1 VIRVRTLAL
10 SVTLLLIGPGGSDAL
25 AADLLREMGGGTVFY
40 RAAAGE
46 ANDLTVSL
54 DAGTYTFADPG
65 ATITAGFGCVSSIP
79 PSSVATCSA
88 AGVTDLEIRLS
99 DLGDTAVV
107 GPATPTVLGGGAGND
122 SLTGGGGQDRLEG
135 EQDNDTLNGGAGND
149 ELLGE
154 PLVSTSTGQNDL
166 DGGSGDDTLNAGAGP
181 DTALGGSGNDTIFGL
196 GGVDT
201 VDGGDDTDTVSGGD
215 GNDTLRGGAGDDRVG
230 DDSLFVFGVPPER
243 GDDTLDGGLGND
255 VLRPGA
261 GPTQGISDNDLLTG
275 GGGAD
280 SVTYEQR
287 VAPVSVFIDGA
298 ANDGGAGENDNVAG
312 DVERLVGGQAGDTLV
327 GSPAGDTIDGANGP
341 DAIRGE
347 AGADSLDGGVGDA
360 ESDNVSGGD
369 GDDQV
374 RGNAGDDVLGGDAGI
389 DTVEGGGG
397 ADRASG
403 GAEADNVTG
412 GPGPDE
418 VSGGPGDDA
427 LDGSAIG
434 PVGVDQADT
443 LRGGAGND
451 SLEGGDANDTMAG
464 GTGLDTMSGEAG
476 QDTVEYTTARSAVE
490 VTLNDRRDDGERGER
505 DNVRTDV
512 ENVSGG
518 GLEDTFTGSRT
529 ANTLD
534 GSAGEDFLDGRRGRD
549 ELLGGASVDVVRAR
563 DGRRDAVDCG
573 RSADFAIVDR
583 RDRVRRCERR
593 DTGGGSPTL
602 GRDVVITPGARSPEF
617 GLRQASRTV
626 PLLDRLE
633 VPMAT
638 VIDSTTGR
646 VRLGSTGGRG
656 SRRSGIFSDGRFTV
670 RQRRSRGAATEL
682 RLTGGDFGKCRRGTA
697 RGGAAASQLP
707 RRVVRRLGI
716 KARGRHRAAG
726 NHSAGTS
733 RGTTFAVVDRCD
745 GTLTRVRSGVVV
757 VRDFRLRRTIVVRA
771 GDTYLARARRR

>member
-1 VIRVRTLAL
+1 
-10 SVTLLLIGPGGSDAL
+10 VTLLLIGPSGSEAF
-25 AADLLREMGGGTVFY
+25 AADLLREAGGGTIFY

-54 DAGTYTFADPG
+54 DAGTYTFTDPG
-65 ATITAGFGCVSSIP
+65 ATITPGLGCDPSP
-79 PSSVATCSA
+79 PGSVATCSA
-88 AGVTDLEIRLS
+88 VGVTDLEIRLS
-99 DLGDTAVV
+99 DLNDTAVV
-107 GPATPTVLGGGAGND
+107 VPATPSVLGGGAGND

-154 PLVSTSTGQNDL
+154 PLLSNSTGQNHL
-166 DGGSGDDTLNAGAGP
+166 DGGSGDDLLNAGAGP
-181 DTALGGSGNDTIFGL
+181 DTALGSSGNDTIFGL
-196 GGVDT
+196 AGVDT

-215 GNDTLRGGAGDDRVG
+215 GNDTLRGGAGDDLIG
-230 DDSLFVFGVPPER
+230 DESLVVFGMPPER

-287 VAPVSVFIDGA
+287 VAAVGVSIDGV
-298 ANDGGAGENDNVAG
+298 ANDGGAGESDNVVG

-327 GSPAGDTIDGANGP
+327 GSAAGDTIDGANGP
-341 DAIRGE
+341 DVIRGE
-347 AGADSLDGGVGDA
+347 AGADALDGGVADA
-360 ESDNVSGGD
+360 ESDDVSGGD

-374 RGNAGDDVLGGDAGI
+374 RGNAGDDVLGGDAGV

-397 ADRASG
+397 ADRTSG
-403 GAEADNVTG
+403 GADADNVMG
-412 GPGPDE
+412 GPGPDD

-434 PVGVDQADT
+434 PVGVDEADT
-443 LRGGAGND
+443 LRGDAGND

-534 GSAGEDFLDGRRGRD
+534 GSTGEDFLDGRRGRD

-583 RDRVRRCERR
+583 RDRIRRCERR
-593 DTGGGSPTL
+593 DVPGGSPTL
-602 GRDVVITPGARSPEF
+602 GRDVLVEPGAGEPQF
-617 GLRQASRTV
+617 GLRQGSRTV

-638 VIDSTTGR
+638 EFDARKGR
-646 VRLGSTGGRG
+646 VRLRSAGGRG
-656 SRRSGIFSDGRFTV
+656 ARRSGVFSRGRFTV

-682 RLTGGDFGKCRRGTA
+682 RLTGGDFGRCRRRTV

-707 RRVVRRLGI
+707 RRTIRRLNLR
-716 KARGRHRAAG
+716 ARGKHRAVG
-726 NHSAGTS
+726 NNSVGTT
-733 RGTTFAVVDRCD
+733 RGTTFAVLDRCD

-757 VRDFRLRRTIVVRA
+757 VRDFRLQKTIVVRA
-771 GDTYLARARRR
+771 GDSYLARARRR